1 MLIHIYTTIA
11 LLIFFILIISGSDIE
26 SAMIRSAVLFSVLVI
41 LTKITKFVILI
52 IKKSPPAKNEA
63 ETSAQ

>member
-11 LLIFFILIISGSDIE
+11 LLIFFILIISGSGIE

-41 LTKITKFVILI
+41 LTKITKFVVQI
-52 IKKSPPAKNEA
+52 IKKTPSPNNETN
-63 ETSAQ
+63 TSTQ